1 MSYSDLTYD
10 AVAPSIYSVLEPT
23 MSITLACIPVLRPL
37 LGGRYSSTGTRL
49 GPSGNTT
56 TGGSAARGSRGSRSA
71 KRTSK
76 SGFKALGGDNDDSS
90 EYQLRPLDPVR
101 PDAAG
106 TSVRIQSQGSGGRDR
121 DGSVHSETTDDQV
134 LQGAISVKQV
144 WEVKVT

>member
-56 TGGSAARGSRGSRSA
+56 TGGSAAISSRPA

-76 SGFKALGGDNDDSS
+76 SGFTALGEDNDDSS
-90 EYQLRPLDPVR
+90 DYQLRPLDPAR

-106 TSVRIQSQGSGGRDR
+106 TTSVRIQSQGSGGRDR
-121 DGSVHSETTDDQV
+121 DGSVHSEATDEQV
-134 LQGAISVKQV
+134 LHGAVSVKQG
-144 WEVKVT
+144 WEVTVLK

>member
-23 MSITLACIPVLRPL
+23 LSITLACIPVLRPL

-56 TGGSAARGSRGSRSA
+56 RGSAGIRSMGSQSA
-71 KRTSK
+71 KRASK
-76 SGFKALGGDNDDSS
+76 SGFAALGGDNDDSS
-90 EYQLRPLDPVR
+90 EYQLRPLDPTR

-106 TSVRIQSQGSGGRDR
+106 TSVKIQSQGSGGRER
-121 DGSVHSETTDDQV
+121 DGSVHSEATDEQV
-134 LQGAISVKQV
+134 LHGAISVKQM